1 MRNLFNN
8 KYIVILLSFYA
19 VWILGVPYIF
29 SKTLPQVCEN
39 ITYNSDYEI
48 DVKKPQLYL
57 NVIPTAKF
65 KAQEINVRLKN
76 TDDYTKIDNF
86 SVSIRLLPLLTGRLH
101 VNDVFADKIVANSV
115 LKKELQLD
123 KDFFKNIRKLKV
135 RCNKIQV
142 NNVAVTIRQ
151 PNLANPV

>member
-1 MRNLFNN
+1 MRNFFNN

-86 SVSIRLLPLLTGRLH
+86 SVSIRETCTFP
-101 VNDVFADKIVANSV
+101 
-115 LKKELQLD
+115 
-123 KDFFKNIRKLKV
+123 
-135 RCNKIQV
+135 
-142 NNVAVTIRQ
+142 
-151 PNLANPV
+151 